1 MVGLGGPVVG
11 WWPYLRYQNT
21 CSNVAC
27 DVDAHM
33 SRGPLLLSI
42 CTSHRCC
49 FLGWAQY
56 MACQAVSRSHLVCGE
71 GKSWM
76 GACPVN
82 SCVSERCGGVGSQR
96 VKRQFTSIRGLSEMK
111 SCFCPSSYQ
120 PKSTTGVDLMG
131 RVGKCLSSVPFSSHP
146 F

>member
-1 MVGLGGPVVG
+1 
-11 WWPYLRYQNT
+11 
-21 CSNVAC
+21 
-27 DVDAHM
+27 
-33 SRGPLLLSI
+33 
-42 CTSHRCC
+42 
-49 FLGWAQY
+49 
-56 MACQAVSRSHLVCGE
+56 
-71 GKSWM
+71 M

-96 VKRQFTSIRGLSEMK
+96 VKHQFTSICGLSEMK

-131 RVGKCLSSVPFSSHP
+131 TVGKCLSSVPFSSHP